1 MTTQGAALQAG
12 QDRSDRQLL
21 EAFARGGDAMAFELL
36 MTRYQAPLYGFIR
49 RQVGAQGEAEDVFQE
64 TVLRILGSIRTCRDP
79 DAFRSW
85 AFGVAANICRHEGRK
100 QLTRPQTPAGRLEEQ
115 PGWAPSPEAQAQ
127 SNQVGERIAT
137 ALAGLQ
143 AHQREVFVLYQYS
156 RLSYEEIA
164 LAVGAPVGTVK
175 SRMNGALTALRSL
188 LSSLAEAQP

>member
-1 MTTQGAALQAG
+1 MTTLGGQLQAG
-12 QDRSDRQLL
+12 QDSSDRRLL
-21 EAFARGGDAMAFELL
+21 EAFARDGDAMAFELL

-49 RQVGAQGEAEDVFQE
+49 RQVGARGEAEDVFQE

-100 QLTRPQTPAGRLEEQ
+100 QLTRPQTPSGRLEDQ
-115 PGWAPSPEAQAQ
+115 PGWAPSPEAQAH
-127 SNQVGERIAT
+127 SNQVGERIAK
-137 ALAGLQ
+137 ALEGLH

-175 SRMNGALTALRSL
+175 SRMNGALTALRTL